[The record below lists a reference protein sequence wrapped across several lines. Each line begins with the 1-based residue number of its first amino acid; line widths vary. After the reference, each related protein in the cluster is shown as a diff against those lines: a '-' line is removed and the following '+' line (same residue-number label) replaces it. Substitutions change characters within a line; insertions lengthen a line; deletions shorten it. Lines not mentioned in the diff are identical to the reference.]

1 MQVHYGTMSKEAE
14 RLNGQL
20 DKFKADIKHEVRA
33 CMLSLFV
40 GWPALVCMVLREEAA
55 APPVAELRGS
65 KRTLADVQVDKLTAN
80 QKLDLNLERGRLRDD
95 LQQLR
100 DKLATLRNSLEREVN
115 LVRTDME
122 SSKSDTL
129 KWVVVTV
136 VGLLGAGFAAI
147 RLSIH

>member
-1 MQVHYGTMSKEAE
+1 MFTSMKQDAIGWHVF
-14 RLNGQL
+14 RLRVPNLASCHSMLPL
-20 DKFKADIKHEVRA
+20 DKESTRQGDDH
-33 CMLSLFV
+33 
-40 GWPALVCMVLREEAA
+40 
-55 APPVAELRGS
+55 
-65 KRTLADVQVDKLTAN
+65 VQVDKLTAN

-100 DKLATLRNSLEREVN
+100 DKLSTLRNSLEREVN

>member
-1 MQVHYGTMSKEAE
+1 MTNTASTA
-14 RLNGQL
+14 
-20 DKFKADIKHEVRA
+20 
-33 CMLSLFV
+33 
-40 GWPALVCMVLREEAA
+40 WPAVSTLRNSHEKD
-55 APPVAELRGS
+55 VV
-65 KRTLADVQVDKLTAN
+65 VQVDKLTAN

-100 DKLATLRNSLEREVN
+100 DKLSTLRNSLEREVN

>member
-1 MQVHYGTMSKEAE
+1 MVQCQCGAQGACHCICHVSHDMHMRRCLQ
-14 RLNGQL
+14 RLL
-20 DKFKADIKHEVRA
+20 WTTESWCR
-33 CMLSLFV
+33 
-40 GWPALVCMVLREEAA
+40 
-55 APPVAELRGS
+55 PPRHARRHKIAVP
-65 KRTLADVQVDKLTAN
+65 QVDKLTAN

-100 DKLATLRNSLEREVN
+100 DKLSTLRNSLEREVN